1 MESAARS
8 ALTPTDFPV
17 PPLPS
22 PMAERIL
29 GVAGRLFY
37 ANGIHATGIDRV
49 IAEAGIAKMS
59 LYKHFRSKDALVLAF
74 LARRDERWCGW
85 LAARVDA
92 LAARARRPDARILAI
107 FDALG
112 EWFASR
118 DFRGCA
124 FINAAVEFADAGHL
138 VRGAAAAH
146 KARVRDFIEAECR
159 RATLRQPVEAAAR
172 LAMIVEGAIITA
184 QLGEPKTAAARAQ
197 AIARATLVDFPP
209 IPKKEHA

>member
-1 MESAARS
+1 MESAATS
-8 ALTPTDFPV
+8 ATTPTEFPV
-17 PPLPS
+17 PSLPS
-22 PMAERIL
+22 AMAERIL

-85 LAARVDA
+85 LAARLDA
-92 LAARARRPDARILAI
+92 LTARARRPNARILAI

-124 FINAAVEFADAGHL
+124 FINAAVEFADADHL
-138 VRGAAAAH
+138 ARRAAALH
-146 KARVRDFIEAECR
+146 KTRVRDLIEAECR
-159 RATLRQPVEAAAR
+159 RERLRQPVEAAAR

-184 QLGEPKTAAARAQ
+184 QLGEPKTAASRAQ
-197 AIARATLVDFPP
+197 AVARATLIDFTAL
-209 IPKKEHA
+209 PKKEPA